1 LLLTTPL
8 AHSVLSCYLIVTW
21 WERNQPSNKPV
32 ARMSSD
38 RGEMFSPLLILAANG
53 TITSTEE
60 EGVGEEE
67 EDGENGGGEEGSAE
81 GVIEEEAEGPEVAE

>member
-1 LLLTTPL
+1 
-8 AHSVLSCYLIVTW
+8 
-21 WERNQPSNKPV
+21 
-32 ARMSSD
+32 MSSD
-38 RGEMFSPLLILAANG
+38 RGETFSPLLILAANG

-60 EGVGEEE
+60 EGEG